1 MSESSTYLA
10 SLGGKGSKHAK
21 VEGSRPEVKLSFFL
35 SFLSFPYWIV
45 FCSGV
50 GVKVMCNGIM

>member
-10 SLGGKGSKHAK
+10 CLGGKGSKHAK
-21 VEGSRPEVKLSFFL
+21 VEGCRPEVNLNF
-35 SFLSFPYWIV
+35 FLSFPYWIE

-50 GVKVMCNGIM
+50 AVKVMCNGIM